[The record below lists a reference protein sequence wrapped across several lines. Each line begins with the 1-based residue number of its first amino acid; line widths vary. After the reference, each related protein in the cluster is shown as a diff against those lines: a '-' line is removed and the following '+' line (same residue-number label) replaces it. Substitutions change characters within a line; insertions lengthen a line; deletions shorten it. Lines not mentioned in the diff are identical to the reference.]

1 MFFKYTKSLQRKKYY
16 KARVSPL
23 EMKTID
29 GKTRQKQAFEI
40 NKVLKQK
47 TWGNWLGYS
56 GVWGNKTGVLVT
68 PST

>member
-1 MFFKYTKSLQRKKYY
+1 MFFKYTNSLQRKKYY
-16 KARVSPL
+16 KARLSPL

-47 TWGNWLGYS
+47 TWGN
-56 GVWGNKTGVLVT
+56 
-68 PST
+68 